1 MRLFVCKTSEL
12 LEGAQKSIRMGRQS
26 VLVLNYQGQFYAL
39 RNLCT
44 HDSYA
49 LEGGRVEERKITCEA
64 HGARFDLETGAAT
77 LPAVKAVKLYKT
89 VLEGD
94 DLYVEEL

>member
-1 MRLFVCKTSEL
+1 MRLFVCKTIEL

-49 LEGGRVEERKITCEA
+49 LEGGHVEDGKIKCEA
-64 HGARFDLETGAAT
+64 HGATFNLETGAAT
-77 LPAVKAVKLYKT
+77 LPAVKAVRLYKT

-94 DLYVEEL
+94 DVYVEEL

>member
-1 MRLFVCKTSEL
+1 MRLFVCKTTEL
-12 LEGAQKSIRMGRQS
+12 LEGAQKAVRIGRQS
-26 VLVLNYQGQFYAL
+26 VLVINYQGQFYAL

-49 LEGGRVEERKITCEA
+49 LEGGKLENGKITCEA
-64 HGARFDLETGAAT
+64 HGATFNLETGAAT
-77 LPAVKAVKLYKT
+77 MPAVKAVRLYKT

>member
-26 VLVLNYQGQFYAL
+26 VLILNYQGQFYAL

-49 LEGGRVEERKITCEA
+49 LEGGRVEDGKITCEA
-64 HGARFDLETGAAT
+64 HGATFNFETGAAT

-94 DLYVEEL
+94 NLYVEEL